1 MQAVNL
7 FFLLERASFH
17 VNNKNKDHSD
27 LLTFDFFFIFEVA
40 KQGKNNWRL
49 PVVNSLFFLMF
60 SFRLPNWF
68 VGFRWHISDS
78 LSVFVLFPAI
88 NDKQTKNEND

>member
-49 PVVNSLFFLMF
+49 PVVNSLFFSYVFF
-60 SFRLPNWF
+60 SAAKLVCW
-68 VGFRWHISDS
+68 V
-78 LSVFVLFPAI
+78 SVAY
-88 NDKQTKNEND
+88 